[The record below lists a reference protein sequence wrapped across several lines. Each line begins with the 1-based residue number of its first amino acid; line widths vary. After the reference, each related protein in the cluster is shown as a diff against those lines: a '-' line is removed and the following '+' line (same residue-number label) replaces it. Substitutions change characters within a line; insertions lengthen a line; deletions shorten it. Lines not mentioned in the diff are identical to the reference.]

1 MCVSLMRLVGRR
13 LFATDH
19 LYPYPRGAS
28 HHLHHTSHSIKAQGQ
43 VCTQKHKWLLP
54 LNFCSWSPSP
64 GLPLHATPWTA
75 ILPHLCS
82 PCSRTL
88 LPLSFPGS
96 SLAECDEWDDIS
108 LVLCWPGLAAPAHL
122 PSSVSLSVCL
132 SASVCLSLSIRV
144 GLKHTASHCTVKC
157 LKDESTYQLSY
168 F

>member
-1 MCVSLMRLVGRR
+1 M
-13 LFATDH
+13 TT
-19 LYPYPRGAS
+19 
-28 HHLHHTSHSIKAQGQ
+28 TSQ
-43 VCTQKHKWLLP
+43 LL
-54 LNFCSWSPSP
+54 LLITWSPSP

-122 PSSVSLSVCL
+122 PSSVSLSKCVCL
-132 SASVCLSLSIRV
+132 SKSLYPGWLKTHSIPLYCQMPKRWEYISAFIFLKS
-144 GLKHTASHCTVKC
+144 GKHTK
-157 LKDESTYQLSY
+157 LKDTRVTFLTTLINDII